1 MNGLLAGRVA
11 LVLGAGSIGNIGQGI
26 ARRFA
31 LEGAQVMIAG
41 RNALPLETL
50 AWEIGAS
57 YELCDIT
64 HQSDLTR
71 LTEQVVAKY
80 GALSIAVNATGRNH
94 LESFVE
100 VTRAQIE
107 EMTEVQFI
115 GPFLFL
121 QSIVRAMRALGQGG
135 SIIHVSS
142 VTSTL
147 LLHRHALY
155 MGTKAGIEQVVRS
168 VAYDHGVDGI
178 RINCIAPG
186 PTIDAPMAAHAFRDP
201 KSVDK
206 LTRKF
211 ALRRVGTVADVAAAA
226 VWLAMDE
233 CFVTGQVIQANG
245 GFSLIGPEDE

>member
-1 MNGLLAGRVA
+1 MTRNRGASPHIWDRRQVHILNGLLAGRVA

-178 RINCIAPG
+178 RINLHCARPDHRCTDG
-186 PTIDAPMAAHAFRDP
+186 RP
-201 KSVDK
+201 
-206 LTRKF
+206 
-211 ALRRVGTVADVAAAA
+211 RV
-226 VWLAMDE
+226 
-233 CFVTGQVIQANG
+233 
-245 GFSLIGPEDE
+245 SGPEVGRQAHPKVRPASRGNRGRRGCRGCLARDG